1 MLSDGWMLRLM
12 PLVQSVI
19 LCRHYMSVI
28 LKRLRMNRRQMRKRT
43 MLMLKG
49 LKHLPK
55 VEQYLR
61 KKLKQGKELL
71 KLKHQERM
79 RNLRRRKYSCSRNR
93 LSGIKLYR

>member
-1 MLSDGWMLRLM
+1 
-12 PLVQSVI
+12 
-19 LCRHYMSVI
+19 
-28 LKRLRMNRRQMRKRT
+28 

-61 KKLKQGKELL
+61 RKQRFVKELL

-79 RNLRRRKYSCSRNR
+79 RNLRKRKFSCSRSR
-93 LSGIKLYR
+93 LNGRRVWTLLRLV

>member
-1 MLSDGWMLRLM
+1 MKNAQRWMDVASDAIGAIGNLM
-12 PLVQSVI
+12 ST
-19 LCRHYMSVI
+19 YMSAI
-28 LKRLRMNRRQMRKRT
+28 LTILRRNRRQMRKRT

-61 KKLKQGKELL
+61 RKQRFVKELL

-79 RNLRRRKYSCSRNR
+79 RNLRKRSSVAAEA
-93 LSGIKLYR
+93 G